1 MMRPDPAI
9 WWKIRYPSLFWLPSR
24 AYSNGL
30 PRSNEAV
37 GISNSGLETCIKEIH
52 EKFDELSIL
61 EELRNE
67 ERQWLEYCGRK
78 NKMNYWLK
86 KVEGLK
92 EEAAQILL
100 HQDAL
105 QDPQKEIDDLE
116 SKLTKLYREM
126 LRYMDFSCANQETV
140 QKVLDIVKKQ
150 LALPEGSSVT
160 GESKIEV
167 LQLNMANVLLEKGI
181 DLNAEDEEGYA
192 NIMHK
197 YVKNS

>member
-1 MMRPDPAI
+1 MLQEEAEGHHNMISACSDGPIYQNDAAG
-9 WWKIRYPSLFWLPSR
+9 PS
-24 AYSNGL
+24 NMVEGL

-78 NKMNYWLK
+78 NKMNDWLK

-100 HQDAL
+100 HHDAL

-126 LRYMDFSCANQETV
+126 PR
-140 QKVLDIVKKQ
+140 
-150 LALPEGSSVT
+150 
-160 GESKIEV
+160 KISFF
-167 LQLNMANVLLEKGI
+167 
-181 DLNAEDEEGYA
+181 D
-192 NIMHK
+192 
-197 YVKNS
+197 S